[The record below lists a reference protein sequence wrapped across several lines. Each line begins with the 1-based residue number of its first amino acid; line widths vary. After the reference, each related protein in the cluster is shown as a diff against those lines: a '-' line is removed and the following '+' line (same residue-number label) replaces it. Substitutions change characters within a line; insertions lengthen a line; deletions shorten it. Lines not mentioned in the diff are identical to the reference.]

1 MKNSLR
7 MQLLAGTLA
16 IVVVAWLG
24 LSVFAW
30 REAQHEA
37 NELFDA
43 HLAQTAGLLST
54 LVGASEHDD
63 AEDLEDHLPSH
74 HYGRKVAFQVWD
86 HGRKLLI
93 HSRNAPLTHL
103 SSKHEGFADSG
114 TGADGWRVY
123 SLWDRK
129 RELLVQVGE
138 AQDAR
143 AAIGREMA
151 RNLVLPLAIA
161 LPLLAL
167 ALIVLIRGRLAPLSR
182 MADSIAARSPESL
195 DAISLAGVP
204 RELHPVLDR
213 LNALFARI
221 GASMEQ
227 ERRFTADAA
236 HELRTPLAAMR
247 THAQVALASRA
258 EGEREAA
265 LNNVIVATDRATH
278 LLEQLLMLA
287 RLDSAAS
294 AKGFDSCELR
304 GLAID
309 AVARAAPAA
318 MAKDIELEL
327 QEGGAAVVRGQPT
340 LLTVLMRNL
349 IDNAVRY
356 SPRGGRVRVAVTS
369 DSHGAAFEVADSGP
383 GIPAAERQRV
393 LDRFYRIIGSGETG
407 SGLGLSIVARIA
419 ELHGAALE
427 LADNV
432 DESAHGQ
439 GLVARVTFPSRP

>member
-16 IVVVAWLG
+16 IVVVVWLG
-24 LSVFAW
+24 LGLFAW

-37 NELFDA
+37 DELFDA
-43 HLAQTAGLLST
+43 HLAQTAALLST
-54 LVGASEHDD
+54 LVNASDRHD
-63 AEDLEDHLPSH
+63 AEDFEEHLPSH
-74 HYGRKVAFQVWD
+74 HYARKVAFQVWEK
-86 HGRKLLI
+86 GSRLLV
-93 HSRNAPLTHL
+93 HSPNAPADRL
-103 SSKHEGFADSG
+103 SSKDDGFDDADIAG
-114 TGADGWRVY
+114 QGWRVY

-129 RELLVQVGE
+129 QNLLVQVGE
-138 AQDAR
+138 TQEAR
-143 AAIGREMA
+143 TAIGREMA
-151 RNLVLPLAIA
+151 KNLLLPLAIA

-167 ALIVLIRGRLAPLSR
+167 ALIVLIGGRLAPLSR
-182 MADSIAARSPESL
+182 MAESIGQRSPDRL
-195 DAISLAGVP
+195 DAIPLAGAP

-221 GASMEQ
+221 GVSMEQ

-265 LNNVIVATDRATH
+265 LVNVIAATDRATH

-287 RLDSAAS
+287 RLDSTVS
-294 AKGFDSCELR
+294 ANGFETCDLR
-304 GLAID
+304 GLATD

-318 MAKDIELEL
+318 MDKDIELEL
-327 QEGGAAVVRGQPT
+327 QEGDAVAIRGQPT
-340 LLTVLMRNL
+340 LLAVLMRNL

-356 SPRGGRVRVAVTS
+356 SPGGGRVRVAVTS
-369 DSHGAAFEVADSGP
+369 HANGAVLEVTDSGP
-383 GIPAAERQRV
+383 GIAAEERTRV
-393 LDRFYRIIGSGETG
+393 LDRFYRITGSAESG

-427 LADNV
+427 LADNP
-432 DESAHGQ
+432 DGH
-439 GLVARVTFPSRP
+439 GLVARVKFSSRS